1 MFLQNTPILSDAVP
15 RVGTLGWY
23 ALPRWG
29 KWDDGV
35 SDPAFDRCGPGAK
48 CGNRGQRPYLYR
60 AAGVSRFLRAG
71 RGEDLGESD
80 RLAVAAFAFVGGF
93 HEGE

>member
-1 MFLQNTPILSDAVP
+1 
-15 RVGTLGWY
+15 LG
-23 ALPRWG
+23 
-29 KWDDGV
+29 
-35 SDPAFDRCGPGAK
+35 
-48 CGNRGQRPYLYR
+48 
-60 AAGVSRFLRAG
+60 AG